1 VTNRPPPGHSRPATD
16 PTQPTTGP
24 TQPTAGPPAPATDL
38 TRPAAESTQPAAE
51 PARPAAEPAQLTAEP
66 TRPAAEPTRPA
77 TGPTL
82 PAAEPIRP
90 VGPSRLAGRS
100 FSRFARRLALLVI
113 VALVG
118 CWLGLTVGGHASAQI
133 GPVSTEMAIVPAV
146 SGQTVIS
153 VPPLGSLQLAT
164 HHGPLRLDVDV
175 QELSGQAVKKL
186 LNDPNQV
193 KSLPDQVAQDLRH
206 GVITVAVRSLI
217 AVTAAGLMLG
227 LLVFRRAGPAVAA
240 GLLSLAVLAA
250 GGGVAAATWNPKSIF
265 EPRYTGLLTGAPS
278 LVGNVQEI
286 SVRFGLY
293 RQELAAL
300 VTNVTRLYAATSTLP
315 VYQPDAS
322 TIRVLDVSDIHD
334 NPTAF
339 SVMHSI
345 SHQFAVNFII
355 DSGDLT
361 DHGSAPENHDLAREI
376 RTFHVPYVFI
386 RGNHDSY
393 ATQAAVARQPNA
405 IVLRGHI
412 VTVDGLRIIGQG
424 DPRFTPDLD
433 VEASGEDVVAQ
444 MGQRLAD
451 TAAAAR
457 PPPNIAVVHD
467 PVAAA
472 PFAGVVPLV
481 LAGHIHHRVTWMLPG
496 GTRLFVQGSTGGAGL
511 RALQANPPTPIE
523 CSVLYFDSATGRLQA
538 WDDIT
543 VSGLGGTAAQIQRH
557 LATDTA
563 PIGGPLPAIT
573 PPPSTTPTPSTSPDP
588 SASPGPTSSSGPTSP
603 PGPSSS
609 SGPSSSRSSA
619 PPDPSSTSPSLSL
632 STQTRGGLKL
642 CAIRMYYVCDAHRSS
657 AQHRYR

>member
-1 VTNRPPPGHSRPATD
+1 MA
-16 PTQPTTGP
+16 
-24 TQPTAGPPAPATDL
+24 L
-38 TRPAAESTQPAAE
+38 T
-51 PARPAAEPAQLTAEP
+51 
-66 TRPAAEPTRPA
+66 
-77 TGPTL
+77 
-82 PAAEPIRP
+82 
-90 VGPSRLAGRS
+90 
-100 FSRFARRLALLVI
+100 
-113 VALVG
+113 G

-133 GPVSTEMAIVPAV
+133 GPVSTEMTIAPAA

-153 VPPLGSLQLAT
+153 VPPLGTLQLAS
-164 HHGPLRLDVDV
+164 HHGPLRLNVDV

-193 KSLPDQVAQDLRH
+193 KALPDQVARDLQH
-206 GVITVAVRSLI
+206 GVITLAMRSLI
-217 AVTAAGLMLG
+217 AVTVAGLLLG
-227 LLVFRRAGPAVAA
+227 LLVFRRVGRALAAA
-240 GLLSLAVLAA
+240 GLSFAVLAA

-286 SVRFGLY
+286 AVRFGLY
-293 RQELAAL
+293 RQELATL

-334 NPTAF
+334 NPAAF

-361 DHGSAPENHDLAREI
+361 DHGSPPENHDLAREI

-433 VEASGEDVVAQ
+433 VEASGEDVVAA
-444 MGQRLAD
+444 MGQRLAA

-481 LAGHIHHRVTWMLPG
+481 LAGHIHHRVTWMLAKD
-496 GTRLFVQGSTGGAGL
+496 TRLFVQGSTGGAGL

-523 CSVLYFDSATGRLQA
+523 CSVLYFDSATGKLQA

-557 LATDTA
+557 LAIDTA
-563 PIGGPLPAIT
+563 PIGGPLPSIT
-573 PPPSTTPTPSTSPDP
+573 PAPPTPLTTDTPSTSPAPSGP
-588 SASPGPTSSSGPTSP
+588 SASSA
-603 PGPSSS
+603 S
-609 SGPSSSRSSA
+609 SGPSPSQSS
-619 PPDPSSTSPSLSL
+619 PSPSLSP
-632 STQTRGGLKL
+632 
-642 CAIRMYYVCDAHRSS
+642 
-657 AQHRYR
+657 